1 MNMKR
6 LFFVSAFAFCA
17 VTSFAQV
24 DSTTEA
30 VTPDSSTSPNK
41 PSQSATQSDISDED
55 LRKYAVTMDSVNG
68 MKQTLL
74 DEIANK
80 VRNNIK
86 IPVSR
91 YNELYKIIG
100 DEAKLAEAKATPEE
114 IAFVKEVTAFKD
126 QGAAKINEKFQ
137 ALAKDYVGVS
147 KFNKIK
153 NSLATDNELKARYDA
168 IFGEV
173 ESSGSASAK

>member
-30 VTPDSSTSPNK
+30 VTPDSSTSTK
-41 PSQSATQSDISDED
+41 PSQSAAQSDISDED

-86 IPVSR
+86 IPVAR

-100 DEAKLAEAKATPEE
+100 DQAKLAEAKATPEE

-173 ESSGSASAK
+173 ESSGSARAK